1 MCCLC
6 NCLALPTSK
15 TKLSKYLI
23 AVARCER
30 LTLQSLMETL
40 ISMEEKLEEKLWK
53 LEGLDTDPEREE
65 REGEQLQGNDG
76 DKCFQRQVEATGKKV
91 EKTKKLSSMTLRS
104 PKRKRFKKR

>member
-53 LEGLDTDPEREE
+53 LEGLANDPE

-76 DKCFQRQVEATGKKV
+76 DNEDHLLELTSRLGTRIKCFQRQVEATDKKV
-91 EKTKKLSSMTLRS
+91 EKK
-104 PKRKRFKKR
+104 